1 MIVPMYIERVPNRNS
16 RPAFLLRE
24 AWREGKAIRKRTLA
38 NLTDWPAE
46 KVEALR
52 RLLRGEA
59 LASPQQLFAIE
70 RSVPHGHVAAIL
82 GTVRRLGLDTLVAA
96 KRCRERD
103 LVLALVVER
112 LLHPCSKLATTRLWP
127 TTTLAEELAVEEADE
142 NEVYAAM
149 DWLAARQARI
159 EQKLATRHLAEDG
172 RVFYDVSSS
181 FYEGRTCPLAQF
193 GHDRDGKKGL
203 PIIVYGVLTDEAGRP
218 VAVEVYPGDTG
229 DPTTVPAQVAKLR
242 ERFGLS
248 RVVLVGDRGML
259 TETQLDTLRQFP
271 GVGWISALRGP
282 AIRDLV
288 ETGAVQLSLFD
299 TPHLAEIT
307 APEYPDERL
316 IACFN
321 PLLAEERR
329 RTRQDLLAATE
340 NAFAAIA
347 REVARRRKTPLT
359 AAEIGVKVGRVRN
372 RFKVGKHFGLTIG
385 DGGFRWIRREES
397 IRRESALD
405 GIYVIRTSEPHTQLS
420 APDAVRTYKR
430 LALVERVFRCL
441 KGSELRV
448 RPIHHRTATRVR
460 AHFFLCLL
468 AYYVEWHMR
477 EALRPLLFD
486 DEQLAPDRTTRD
498 PVAPAQLSASAKR
511 KKAARRTADGLP
523 VHSFETLLLS
533 LGTRCR
539 NTCRMPSDPSA
550 PRVQQLTEPTPLQ
563 ARAMA
568 LLGV

>member
-271 GVGWISALRGP
+271 GVGWISALRGS